1 MKTPTRKTSKT
12 PASPPRNGN
21 GHATTT
27 LPEAAPARAGTR
39 KGPEKLPAKSAGNF
53 SQGLKSMLDLCP
65 MNIIYAGLDLKIAYL
80 NLASEKALLS
90 LSTYL
95 PVPIKRL
102 VGEPISIFHPDA
114 KVLTKLLSDPSNLPC
129 RIPIN
134 LGPES
139 VETFYTAI
147 SNDKGV
153 RIGTMMTWRAVT
165 KKNLSDAKLRETSG
179 MLATSSEEMKAISQ
193 AMSSNATETSAQAN
207 AVSAAA
213 EQVSLNIQTVATG
226 AQEMTAGNREISKN
240 AGEAARVATAAVK
253 AADAT
258 NATITKLGESGA
270 EIGKVIKVITSIAQQ
285 TNLLALNATIEAA
298 RAGEA
303 GKGFA
308 VVANEVKE
316 LAKET
321 AKATE
326 EISRKIEAIQT
337 DTQSAV
343 KAIGDIGAII
353 NQINDIQNTIA
364 SSVEEQTAT
373 ANEISRNV
381 ADAARGSS
389 EIARNIT
396 GVAEAAASTN
406 KGALDCEKSA
416 SDLLKVAEELQALV
430 GQSPDVATKG

>member
-1 MKTPTRKTSKT
+1 
-12 PASPPRNGN
+12 
-21 GHATTT
+21 
-27 LPEAAPARAGTR
+27 
-39 KGPEKLPAKSAGNF
+39 
-53 SQGLKSMLDLCP
+53 MLDLCP
-65 MNIIYAGLDLKIAYL
+65 LNVIYAGLDLKIGYL
-80 NLASEKALLS
+80 NRASEQVLQTLAPH
-90 LSTYL
+90 L
-95 PVPIKRL
+95 PVPVEKMTGQSL
-102 VGEPISIFHPDA
+102 GLFHPDA
-114 KVLTKLLSDPSNLPC
+114 EAQRQLLANPANLPC
-129 RIPIN
+129 QVSILI
-134 LGPES
+134 GPE
-139 VETFYTAI
+139 VVDTFYVAI
-147 SNDKGV
+147 QDANGH
-153 RIGTMMTWRAVT
+153 RIGTMMTWRVVT
-165 KKNLSDAKLRETSG
+165 KKRSAERKMSETAR
-179 MLATSSEEMKAISQ
+179 MLTSSSEEMKAISQ
-193 AMSSNATETSAQAN
+193 SMSSNATETAAQAN
-207 AVSAAA
+207 TVSAAA

-253 AADAT
+253 AAENT

-326 EISRKIEAIQT
+326 EISRKIEAIQS

-343 KAIGDIGAII
+343 RAIGDIGAII

-381 ADAARGSS
+381 ADAARGST
-389 EIARNIT
+389 EIAKNIT
-396 GVAEAAASTN
+396 GVAQAASSTN

-430 GQSPDVATKG
+430 GHGAEAGGAKT

>member
-1 MKTPTRKTSKT
+1 MKTTTRST
-12 PASPPRNGN
+12 PPKPLPRAHRNGH
-21 GHATTT
+21 HAAGPLLKTT
-27 LPEAAPARAGTR
+27 GTSR
-39 KGPEKLPAKSAGNF
+39 LPAQKAAVKKNDWEG
-53 SQGLKSMLDLCP
+53 GIRSMLDLCP
-65 MNIIYAGLDLKIAYL
+65 TNIIYADLDLKIRYL
-80 NLASEKALLS
+80 NRASERVLKTLAS
-90 LSTYL
+90 YL
-95 PVPIKRL
+95 PVPVEQLTGQSLGFFHSDAEAQRRL
-102 VGEPISIFHPDA
+102 LANPA
-114 KVLTKLLSDPSNLPC
+114 NLPC
-129 RIPIN
+129 RVALQI
-134 LGPES
+134 GPEIID
-139 VETFYTAI
+139 TFYSAI
-147 SNDKGV
+147 NDAKGT
-153 RIGTMMTWRAVT
+153 RIGSMMTWRVVT
-165 KKNLSDAKLRETSG
+165 QKRRTERKMSETVS
-179 MLATSSEEMKAISQ
+179 MLTASSEEMKAISQ
-193 AMSSNATETSAQAN
+193 AMSSNATETAAQAN

-258 NATITKLGESGA
+258 NATISKLGESGA
-270 EIGKVIKVITSIAQQ
+270 EIGKVIKVITLIAQQ

-316 LAKET
+316 LARET

-326 EISRKIEAIQT
+326 EISRKIEAIQS

-343 KAIGDIGAII
+343 KAIGEIGAII

-381 ADAARGSS
+381 ADAARGST

-406 KGALDCEKSA
+406 KGALNCEKSA
-416 SDLLKVAEELQALV
+416 GELLKVAEDLQTLV
-430 GQSPDVATKG
+430 GQGTPEPAAVIT

>member
-1 MKTPTRKTSKT
+1 MKTTSAKRTSKRISKR
-12 PASPPRNGN
+12 PAIRAHRNGLSP
-21 GHATTT
+21 GP
-27 LPEAAPARAGTR
+27 LLAAPPLSRTSAR
-39 KGPEKLPAKSAGNF
+39 KSGPKKPDELS
-53 SQGLKSMLDLCP
+53 GLQSMLDLCP
-65 MNIIYAGLDLKIAYL
+65 LNIIYADLGLKIRYL
-80 NLASEKALLS
+80 NQASQRAFKTLASH
-90 LSTYL
+90 L
-95 PVPIKRL
+95 PVPLENMMGQSLRL
-102 VGEPISIFHPDA
+102 FHEDA
-114 KVLTKLLSDPSNLPC
+114 EAQKQLLADPAKLPC
-129 RIPIN
+129 RDSIQI
-134 LGPES
+134 GPEII
-139 VETFYTAI
+139 ETFYTAI
-147 SNDKGV
+147 HNVKGV
-153 RIGTMMTWRAVT
+153 RAGTMMTWKVVT
-165 KKNLSDAKLRETSG
+165 QKKHAERKMRETSH
-179 MLATSSEEMKAISQ
+179 MLASSSEEMKALSQ
-193 AMSSNATETSAQAN
+193 AMSSNATETAAQAN

-258 NATITKLGESGA
+258 NVTITKLGESGA

-326 EISRKIEAIQT
+326 EISRKIEAIQG

-381 ADAARGSS
+381 ADAARGST

-396 GVAEAAASTN
+396 GVAEAASSTN
-406 KGALDCEKSA
+406 KGALNCEKSA
-416 SDLLKVAEELQALV
+416 GDLLKVAEELQALV
-430 GQSPDVATKG
+430 GLGTDSAALK

>member
-1 MKTPTRKTSKT
+1 MKTTSPKSSRRT
-12 PASPPRNGN
+12 PALRASRNGHSEEAVLNGN
-21 GHATTT
+21 GASH
-27 LPEAAPARAGTR
+27 ARAP
-39 KGPEKLPAKSAGNF
+39 KASAKKVTGS
-53 SQGLKSMLDLCP
+53 SGLQSMLDLAP
-65 MNIIYAGLDLKIAYL
+65 LNIVYADSNLKISYINESSKRILQKLGTYL
-80 NLASEKALLS
+80 SVPVEKVVGQSLS
-90 LSTYL
+90 LFHSDIDALKRQLAEATA
-95 PVPIKRL
+95 PVRSWIQM
-102 VGEPISIFHPDA
+102 
-114 KVLTKLLSDPSNLPC
+114 
-129 RIPIN
+129 
-134 LGPES
+134 GPES
-139 VETFYTAI
+139 IETMYTSIPGSAG
-147 SNDKGV
+147 S
-153 RIGTMMTWRAVT
+153 RSGTMLTWRVVT
-165 KKNLSDAKLRETSG
+165 KKRSTEHKMRETAQ
-179 MLATSSEEMKAISQ
+179 MLISSSEEMKAISES
-193 AMSSNATETSAQAN
+193 MSSNATETAAQAN

-240 AGEAARVATAAVK
+240 ASEAARVATAAVK
-253 AADAT
+253 AAEAT
-258 NATITKLGESGA
+258 NATITTLGESGA

-326 EISRKIEAIQT
+326 EISRKIEAIQG
-337 DTQSAV
+337 DTHSAV
-343 KAIGDIGAII
+343 RAIAEIGTII

-381 ADAARGSS
+381 ADAARGST

-396 GVAEAAASTN
+396 GVAQAAASTN
-406 KGALDCEKSA
+406 KGALDCEKAA
-416 SDLLKVAEELQALV
+416 SDLLQVAEELQSLV
-430 GQSPDVATKG
+430 GQGAAVPASQI

>member
-1 MKTPTRKTSKT
+1 MKTTSRSTRKRSVLR
-12 PASPPRNGN
+12 AHHN
-21 GHATTT
+21 GHQASGAFLKT
-27 LPEAAPARAGTR
+27 AGPARST
-39 KGPEKLPAKSAGNF
+39 KQKSPTKKPDWK
-53 SQGLKSMLDLCP
+53 SGLQSMLDHCP
-65 MNIIYAGLDLKIAYL
+65 INVIYADLDLKIGYL
-80 NLASEKALLS
+80 NSASERVLKTLASH
-90 LSTYL
+90 L
-95 PVPIKRL
+95 PVPVEQLTGQSLSLFHSDAEAQRRL
-102 VGEPISIFHPDA
+102 LA
-114 KVLTKLLSDPSNLPC
+114 NPSNLPC
-129 RIPIN
+129 RVSLQI
-134 LGPES
+134 GPEIID
-139 VETFYTAI
+139 TFYTAI
-147 SNDKGV
+147 HDTSGA
-153 RIGTMMTWRAVT
+153 RIGSMMTWRVVT
-165 KKNLSDAKLRETSG
+165 QKRRTERKMSETVD
-179 MLATSSEEMKAISQ
+179 MLASSSEDMKALSQ
-193 AMSSNATETSAQAN
+193 AMSSNATETAAQAN

-240 AGEAARVATAAVK
+240 ASEAARVATAAVK

-270 EIGKVIKVITSIAQQ
+270 EIGKVIKVITLIAQQ

-326 EISRKIEAIQT
+326 EISQKIEAIQSN
-337 DTQSAV
+337 TQSAV

-381 ADAARGSS
+381 ADAARGST
-389 EIARNIT
+389 EIAKNIT
-396 GVAEAAASTN
+396 GVAEAASSTN
-406 KGALDCEKSA
+406 KGALNCEKSA
-416 SDLLKVAEELQALV
+416 GELLKVAEELQALV
-430 GQSPDVATKG
+430 GQGGEAGTPKA

>member
-1 MKTPTRKTSKT
+1 MKTTSRKTASKIPTIRAHRNGHSSDAPQLNGSGPSRLGARKVTAKT
-12 PASPPRNGN
+12 PVW
-21 GHATTT
+21 TT
-27 LPEAAPARAGTR
+27 
-39 KGPEKLPAKSAGNF
+39 
-53 SQGLKSMLDLCP
+53 GLQSMLDNCP
-65 MNIIYAGLDLKIAYL
+65 LNVIYAGLDLKITYL
-80 NLASEKALLS
+80 NLASKRVLETLAVHLPVSVDKMIGQSLS
-90 LSTYL
+90 L
-95 PVPIKRL
+95 
-102 VGEPISIFHPDA
+102 FHPDA
-114 KVLTKLLSDPSNLPC
+114 KAQKQLLDDPANLPC
-129 RIPIN
+129 KVSLEMGAETI
-134 LGPES
+134 
-139 VETFYTAI
+139 ETFYTAI
-147 SNDKGV
+147 QNERGT
-153 RIGTMMTWRAVT
+153 RIGTMMTWRLVT
-165 KKNLSDAKLRETSG
+165 KKNLAEAKMRETSY

-193 AMSSNATETSAQAN
+193 AMSSNATETAAQAN

-343 KAIGDIGAII
+343 RAIGDIGAII

-381 ADAARGSS
+381 ADAARGST

-396 GVAEAAASTN
+396 GVAEAASSTN
-406 KGALDCEKSA
+406 KGALNCEKSA

-430 GQSPDVATKG
+430 GQGSDALAKV

>member
-1 MKTPTRKTSKT
+1 MKTTSRK
-12 PASPPRNGN
+12 PAAKLTAIRAQRN
-21 GHATTT
+21 GHASTITQITGPGSSRLGARKTT
-27 LPEAAPARAGTR
+27 
-39 KGPEKLPAKSAGNF
+39 AKTPVWSL
-53 SQGLKSMLDLCP
+53 GLQSMLDNCP
-65 MNIIYAGLDLKIAYL
+65 LNVISVGLDLKINYL
-80 NLASEKALLS
+80 NLSSKRILETLAPH
-90 LSTYL
+90 L
-95 PVPIKRL
+95 PVPVEKMIGQSL
-102 VGEPISIFHPDA
+102 SLFHTDA
-114 KVLTKLLSDPSNLPC
+114 EAQRKLLADAANLPC
-129 RIPIN
+129 RSSVLI
-134 LGPES
+134 GPDT
-139 VETFYTAI
+139 VETFYCAVQ
-147 SNDKGV
+147 NEKGT
-153 RIGTMMTWRAVT
+153 RIGTMMTWRVVT
-165 KKNLSDAKLRETSG
+165 KKNLTESKMRETAQ
-179 MLATSSEEMKAISQ
+179 MLAKSSEQMKAISQ
-193 AMSSNATETSAQAN
+193 AMSSNATETAAQAN

-253 AADAT
+253 AAEAT
-258 NATITKLGESGA
+258 NTTIMKLGDSGA
-270 EIGKVIKVITSIAQQ
+270 EIGKVVNVITSIAQQ

-326 EISRKIEAIQT
+326 EISRKIAAIQT
-337 DTQSAV
+337 DTLSAV
-343 KAIGDIGAII
+343 KAIVEIGSII

-381 ADAARGSS
+381 ADAARGST

-396 GVAEAAASTN
+396 GVAEAASSTN
-406 KGALDCEKSA
+406 KGALNCEKSA

-430 GQSPDVATKG
+430 GVGPEIPKKA